1 MNRPSYPTDLTDGQ
15 WELIA
20 PLLPPPKPGGRP
32 QTVDRREILNAIFYL
47 LRTGCAWRM
56 LPHDFPFWSTV
67 HYYYW
72 HWRKDGTWQTV
83 HTSLRQ
89 QVRVAEGR
97 DEEPS
102 AGIIDSQTVK
112 TTEKGGSG
120 ALIKASSSTAASVI
134 LWSIPWVCFSS

>member
-1 MNRPSYPTDLTDGQ
+1 MKRPAYPTDLTDAQ

-20 PLLPPPKPGGRP
+20 PHVPAPKPGGRP
-32 QTVDRREILNAIFYL
+32 ATVDRREILNAIFYL

-72 HWRKDGTWQTV
+72 HWRKDGTWQKI
-83 HTSLRQ
+83 HTALRQ
-89 QVRVAEGR
+89 QVRVGEGR
-97 DEEPS
+97 EEEPS

-112 TTEKGGSG
+112 TTEKGGAAGSM
-120 ALIKASSSTAASVI
+120 AASSSRGASVI
-134 LWSIPWVCFSS
+134 SSSILSVSSS